1 MRLLV
6 IADCVPTAQA
16 QAVVP
21 GVVTERVEGFTD
33 ALDAIRQRRIDA
45 VITPE
50 SVGERQTGSCLDV
63 ARVARSAGVA
73 CVVITTVWEDGAYGA
88 SVMAPGGDLA
98 AALERAM
105 VARGR

>member
-16 QAVVP
+16 QAVAP
-21 GVVTERVEGFTD
+21 GVVTERVDGFTE
-33 ALDAIRQRRIDA
+33 ALDIIRQRRADV
-45 VITPE
+45 VIAPE

-63 ARVARSAGVA
+63 ARVARAAGVA

-88 SVMAPGGDLA
+88 AVMAPGSDVRDA
-98 AALERAM
+98 VRRA
-105 VARGR
+105 VSLRR